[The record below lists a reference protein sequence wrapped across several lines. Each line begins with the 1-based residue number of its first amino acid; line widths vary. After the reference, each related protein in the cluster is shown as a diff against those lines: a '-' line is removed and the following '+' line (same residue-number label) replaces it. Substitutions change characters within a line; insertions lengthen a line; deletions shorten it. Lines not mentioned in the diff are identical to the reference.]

1 MTHFMKWVQSYRYCI
16 LVAQKYELK
25 YIAASTSL
33 YQPHNSSSTQTH
45 FPLFSPEN

>member
-33 YQPHNSSSTQTH
+33 YQPHIH
-45 FPLFSPEN
+45 PEQSCSKL